1 MATHAESKNQG
12 TIIVDS
18 DISIDN
24 LNNSSSGLSVQQLM
38 TILPQTYDISNLCD
52 GSTKIFHLT
61 PSVVKG
67 TLNFFNLYLNGV
79 LLKMSTNNN
88 SPDYTILN
96 HSIIELHATT
106 TAPSTGD
113 SLIAIYIGV
122 I

>member
-38 TILPQTYDISNLCD
+38 TMLPQTYDISNLCD
-52 GSTKIFHLT
+52 GSTKIFHLA
-61 PSVVKG
+61 PAVVKG
-67 TLNFFNLYLNGV
+67 TLSFFNLYLNGV
-79 LLKMSTNNN
+79 LLTRSADNT
-88 SPDYTILN
+88 SPDYTVLN
-96 HSIIELHATT
+96 HSVIELHTT
-106 TAPSTGD
+106 VTAPSTGD
-113 SLIAIYIGV
+113 SLIVVYIGV